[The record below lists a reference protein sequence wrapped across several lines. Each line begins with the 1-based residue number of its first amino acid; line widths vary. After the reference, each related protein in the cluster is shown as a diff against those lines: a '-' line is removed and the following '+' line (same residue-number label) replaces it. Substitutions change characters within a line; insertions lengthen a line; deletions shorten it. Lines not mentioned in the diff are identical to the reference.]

1 MTKSEVIQELKDKIT
16 VLERMTYNFLDVPQV
31 ELRKT
36 NKELEICNVCISAL
50 EEIQQYREIED
61 EIKEQYHAN
70 VDIKKLM
77 RCFIET
83 IFKGEKHEGFCILT
97 NDDAKMWQKYRA
109 IGTVE
114 ECREAKEKQI
124 PKNPIEYEDKY
135 YGCPNCGNPVMHK
148 WEKYPNIPNDKSNGL
163 PYCLGCGQNLDWS
176 DTD

>member
-1 MTKSEVIQELKDKIT
+1 MTESEAKEVIKRLIGISPS
-16 VLERMTYNFLDVPQV
+16 ERIVRSVNMAT
-31 ELRKT
+31 E
-36 NKELEICNVCISAL
+36 AL
-50 EEIQQYREIED
+50 EEIQQ
-61 EIKEQYHAN
+61 
-70 VDIKKLM
+70 
-77 RCFIET
+77 
-83 IFKGEKHEGFCILT
+83 
-97 NDDAKMWQKYRA
+97 YRA